1 MQWRRQGGHAIDELM
16 ANAAVT
22 IGEQQ
27 MGTMSGSSGTAH
39 PTPNTTIMA
48 DLARVVEWRQQGL
61 LSEEEFQAAK
71 RALGLFCWAA
81 PKSGLHH
88 CF

>member
-1 MQWRRQGGHAIDELM
+1 MQWRCQGGHSIEEFM

-22 IGEQQ
+22 IGELQ
-27 MGTMSGSSGTAH
+27 MGTMSGSSADAH
-39 PTPNTTIMA
+39 PTPSTTIMA

-71 RALGLFCWAA
+71 RALGLF
-81 PKSGLHH
+81 
-88 CF
+88 